1 MSTTKK
7 STKKTTRNSKKTF
20 EELLYSELE
29 SAGLVKSL
37 RGQKGASY
45 KKPSTAKKNKDVVFK
60 VNKNNNK
67 QFVVKRAK
75 GSDSRLYVEDMLE
88 QMRDKGYSEDM
99 LSVLEDGKK
108 YSIENDILRKAVE
121 NASTKF
127 KEQNAP
133 KKTKVVKSVESV
145 ESKDEASFYD
155 FVLKAINKIGDELN
169 NVRTNLTNKYNKWK
183 EERQNKKEEEKQR
196 KEQEAKD
203 FEKKLLEKGITSING
218 KYYYDGTT
226 DLVSEEDLN
235 RIVNGEKSPVSEYIP
250 TDTERKISDRI
261 KNEQKEMNDDYKN
274 NFVKVLEEKGII
286 RVNDNKN
293 DERVMNLNGATGK
306 KTMRKFKPQE
316 FIFGGKSYIINS
328 DTLQNESLG
337 DEQTKYLKSLLSDDE
352 IFEIGSD
359 LDSKLKP
366 EFKEVNAVF
375 KEARNSSTKIVE
387 ERIAS
392 IKREENEAAIK
403 REDEKFAEEQAK
415 SKEKSKIA
423 KGFEKAVNVASDVL
437 SGIKDYT
444 SSKFKKLK
452 EDLRYRR
459 RIYNDTKKLR
469 QENPYNLT
477 SDMFNSLISAKPED
491 VSNIYY
497 LKPDERDFYLN
508 LTKEDIHEQA
518 KVFAE
523 LDVLKEFSLK
533 SKDNADL
540 RKSFA
545 KRDFLKFLENS
556 GYLTRIDDKTK
567 TDFSV
572 DVEVKGK
579 QKTYGYTV
587 SKKYA
592 EDKSKIV
599 EVFGKVLNNLP
610 DLEDG
615 NFRVDFIDQLLDEEN
630 ANLNKTVKDAYEYVV
645 EQNVAN
651 GKKRYFESEWKKTH
665 TEKFPSESYD
675 KFVSDDPKT
684 KKDENF
690 AEFEEIEAT
699 YKSAVEKRAKI
710 IERGLNYKVSE
721 IENAAIMK
729 GGRIRNGI
737 LRFQIRNSI
746 VDQLAVYYDSEEN
759 TRKDYYSANNKKDVK
774 DKSYDELVSSII
786 SIETDSDYVKKVG
799 KRRIFKSKE
808 CLNIIKNNP
817 ELIEDLTTKCLEIR
831 SIEFKAKNGK
841 ATSEEI
847 QKMNENKALVK
858 MQLQNYILEQ
868 EVHRV
873 ARIASDE
880 KYERITNA
888 VKNKDD
894 NTSKIADEVDAE
906 KKSMLEEYVDEIDSK
921 LLFIVEASKKIIE
934 KNAGKDMELV
944 EVQYKEK
951 DEVKTILIPKKFESD
966 FKSVSGVKSLVDEQ
980 IQEIVKVEEE
990 KNQIINTV
998 KEEKRKDL
1006 NKRYNEEFV
1015 TALEESG
1022 LIRNIVGKGSKPKKY
1037 ANVGKTEVDYKYNNT
1052 HQYVVNDKKL
1062 NDEEVEY
1069 LRSIVKDGEV
1079 FDFSTDLESKLSKD
1093 PKFEKVNNALLNA
1106 KGRADKK
1113 VEESVKYYVDNG
1125 LYTPKKDEKAATS
1138 AEVENDKVVEDKV
1151 EDKSAKVDENV
1162 NSKLKKFKTK
1172 FESAVAKVKEKFT
1185 RKEKKNTEPEYNF
1198 VLSEEYIL
1206 GKLNIEKGEDG
1217 KYFDK
1222 DSKKEIDKQSV
1233 NNSMIDFEEKAL
1245 QQAGI
1250 TKIGEQFVDSSFYAV
1265 SKGDVENILKTSI
1278 ENKEKEETVV
1288 NAEIKPEEKVEEKN
1302 PEPSKDEKE
1311 KVNAVKVED
1320 LHKFIYGDDVTPDK
1334 DVVNALE
1341 VSGLRF
1347 DESGKLITTDK
1358 DGKVTEVSKE
1368 EAKEII
1374 NATKKDI
1381 AIVNAIYG
1389 DESEPSADSDKAT
1402 EESVDIDKLKTIAN
1416 ALKDLGVEMSEDGKL
1431 FVADG
1436 EGKKEISKEDAKK
1449 LLDGKLSE
1457 KDKAAEKSASEHTE
1471 ATETAEGKGTTV
1483 TPEAGT
1489 GVTETED
1496 REAVVR
1502 ESATRTR
1509 IYEESDSELMK
1520 FKKEMGNDIKA
1531 YVALQTI
1538 QLAIDLAKKEIHKDE
1553 NAERIGE
1560 VASEQYNEVYNEY
1573 ISSPYASA
1581 VEEDVVFIEP
1591 ETFDKMADEQKLTY
1605 LNTIR
1610 KSTENRIN
1618 RILDRQCKF
1627 IGREG
1632 VVRPGFA
1639 RDQAEKFFECAK
1651 DELIDSVKDSE
1662 NPEKTKY
1669 TIDLANRIVNDV
1681 APAVVSHIY
1690 GPDVDY
1696 QSIIDEVLNKKIA
1709 GEYSLDYIKYTLS
1722 KIPPYNP
1729 RTIAPEYPEVK
1740 TRESVNSVRETSD
1753 PERVHAVVEDPER
1766 VHAVIEESDKSKK
1779 DDKLEEKTEK
1789 KEETKAKKPVTVEE
1803 FVSRIKE
1810 KESKE
1815 VIRNI
1820 AESEEIKKIDEAS
1833 KKGSVIQYVGKISEV
1848 AESWDKLDDEQK
1860 KGWSEHI
1867 QNLLKDP
1874 EKEDDKLAMAIVN
1887 DAIFDLAGKSEE
1899 EIKKGIEEL
1908 AKKVGEKVV
1917 NKEEDKAKKE
1927 AKDSS
1932 VLPPR

>member
-37 RGQKGASY
+37 RGQKGTSY

-88 QMRDKGYSEDM
+88 KMRDNGYSEDM
-99 LSVLEDGKK
+99 LSVLENGKK

-133 KKTKVVKSVESV
+133 KKTKVVKPVESV

-437 SGIKDYT
+437 SDIKDYT

-452 EDLRYRR
+452 EDLRYSR

-545 KRDFLKFLENS
+545 KRDFLKFLESS
-556 GYLTRIDDKTK
+556 GYLTKIDDKTK

-572 DVEVKGK
+572 EIEVDGK

-699 YKSAVEKRAKI
+699 YESAVEKRAKI

-759 TRKDYYSANNKKDVK
+759 TRKDYYSANSKKDVK
-774 DKSYDELVSSII
+774 DKSYDELVSSIM

-1022 LIRNIVGKGSKPKKY
+1022 LIRNIVGKGSKPKKF

-1062 NDEEVEY
+1062 DDEEVEY

-1125 LYTPKKDEKAATS
+1125 LYTPKKDEKATS
-1138 AEVENDKVVEDKV
+1138 AEVENDKVVENKV

-1278 ENKEKEETVV
+1278 ENKEKEKTVV
-1288 NAEIKPEEKVEEKN
+1288 NAEIKPEENVEEKN
-1302 PEPSKDEKE
+1302 PEPGKDEKE

-1347 DESGKLITTDK
+1347 DESGKLITTDE

-1389 DESEPSADSDKAT
+1389 DELKPSADSDKAT

-1416 ALKDLGVEMSEDGKL
+1416 ALKELGVEMSEDGKL
-1431 FVADG
+1431 YVADG
-1436 EGKKEISKEDAKK
+1436 ETKKEISKEDAKK
-1449 LLDGKLSE
+1449 LVDGKMAE

-1471 ATETAEGKGTTV
+1471 ATETAKGKETTV
-1483 TPEAGT
+1483 APKTEPEA
-1489 GVTETED
+1489 TETED
-1496 REAVVR
+1496 IDSVGR
-1502 ESATRTR
+1502 ESAPRTR
-1509 IYEESDSELMK
+1509 IYDESDDELMK
-1520 FKKEMGNDIKA
+1520 FRKEMGNDIKA

-1538 QLAIDLAKKEIHKDE
+1538 QSSIELAKSEIHKDE
-1553 NAERIGE
+1553 NADRIGE
-1560 VASEQYNEVYNEY
+1560 VASEQYSVVYGSF
-1573 ISSPYASA
+1573 ISSPNASY
-1581 VEEDVVFIEP
+1581 VEKDITLIEP
-1591 ETFDKMADEQKLTY
+1591 ETFDKMSDEQKLTY
-1605 LNTIR
+1605 LNTVK
-1610 KSTENRIN
+1610 KSTAIRIN
-1618 RILDRQCKF
+1618 GILDRQCNF
-1627 IGREG
+1627 IGRNG
-1632 VVRPGFA
+1632 VVKPGFA
-1639 RDQAEKFFECAK
+1639 RDQAEKFFECVN
-1651 DELIDSVKDSE
+1651 DEFMTMVKDSPNSE
-1662 NPEKTKY
+1662 ESKN
-1669 TIDLANRIVNDV
+1669 TIDLANRISNDL
-1681 APAVVSHIY
+1681 APAIINRIY
-1690 GPDVDY
+1690 EPNLDY
-1696 QSIIDEVLNKKIA
+1696 QSIIDEVLNKQIA

-1740 TRESVNSVRETSD
+1740 TRESVNSVRET
-1753 PERVHAVVEDPER
+1753 PEPEIVHAVVED
-1766 VHAVIEESDKSKK
+1766 SDKSKE
-1779 DDKLEEKTEK
+1779 DGKLEEKTEK

-1820 AESEEIKKIDEAS
+1820 AESEEIKKIDEVS

-1908 AKKVGEKVV
+1908 AKKVGEKMI
-1917 NKEEDKAKKE
+1917 NREEDKAKKE

-1932 VLPPR
+1932 VLLPR